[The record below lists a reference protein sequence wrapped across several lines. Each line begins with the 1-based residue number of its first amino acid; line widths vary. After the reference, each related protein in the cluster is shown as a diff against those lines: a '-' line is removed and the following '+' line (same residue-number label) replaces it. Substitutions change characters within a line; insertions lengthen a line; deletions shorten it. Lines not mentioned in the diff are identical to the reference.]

1 MNNNIRSITRSS
13 LTKIE
18 FFRKADG
25 AKKMV
30 PSKTEG
36 GLYSQSIRV
45 PRKSVYEHC
54 SEPTNIDFSFLDKCH
69 QQKAVA

>member
-30 PSKTEG
+30 HSKTE
-36 GLYSQSIRV
+36 
-45 PRKSVYEHC
+45 
-54 SEPTNIDFSFLDKCH
+54 SFHVQYTRIC
-69 QQKAVA
+69 QKAPYHMLFSCRDPAFCKLSRKNT